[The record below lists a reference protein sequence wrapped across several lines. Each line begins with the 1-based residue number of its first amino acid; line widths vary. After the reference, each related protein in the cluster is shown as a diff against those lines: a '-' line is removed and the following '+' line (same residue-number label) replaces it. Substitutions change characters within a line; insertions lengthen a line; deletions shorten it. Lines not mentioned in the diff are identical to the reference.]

1 MTDKIRDLIM
11 SIRNSGATNMMDVT
25 QVQRLAFEQDFHELV
40 IFIQENR
47 GEYIQFILYGDS
59 GSK

>member
-25 QVQRLAFEQDFHELV
+25 QIQRLAFEQDFHELV

>member
-1 MTDKIRDLIM
+1 MTEKIREQIM
-11 SIRNSGATNMMDVT
+11 SIRDSGRTNLLDIT

-40 IFIQENR
+40 IFIEENR
-47 GEYIQFILYGDS
+47 REYIRFIIYGDD